1 MKRPAGLLHLV
12 WISLA
17 LMLAGLVAGA
27 ALLPI
32 DQVVRA
38 PGVVLATELASPQWA
53 PLAGR
58 IAQVHVK
65 DGDRVRRG
73 ERLVTIAPEP
83 SLPALDEARLRW
95 VRAAALHR
103 AYAGAAARQM
113 GAAPQEAAEPDDE
126 AIALAVSRSVEA
138 ERAQRHAQ
146 RLAQERDVAEA
157 QAALAV
163 EEAGRRRALALLP
176 LAREKVVRHEK
187 LALEGFLSETT
198 LLTLRHEMVESQ
210 EQAALAEAR
219 VLRAAEDLARRRAT
233 QALLLAD
240 QRRTWAERSEEAQQ
254 SYLLARREWL
264 RLRQLHAGG
273 AVEAP
278 IDGVIEQMSPQLA
291 GNLLRMGDRLMAI
304 APDAARYEI
313 QLRVR
318 NEDFP
323 FVQVGQAVEVKF
335 DAFPYTVHGTWPAQ
349 VLRLIRE
356 PLPSPE
362 GIADYTVVAAFSE
375 AADPTGLA
383 AGLPPLRTG
392 MKVQADVVVGRRLPL
407 EIWLDPFIRLGR
419 EALREH
425 R

>member
-1 MKRPAGLLHLV
+1 MKRPGGLLHGV

-17 LMLAGLVAGA
+17 LMLVGLVAGA

-38 PGVVLATELASPQWA
+38 PGMVLATELASPQWA

-65 DGDRVRRG
+65 EGDRVRRG

-95 VRAAALHR
+95 VRASALHR
-103 AYAGAAARQM
+103 AYAGPAALPSD
-113 GAAPQEAAEPDDE
+113 AATPEAPEPDDE
-126 AIALAVSRSVEA
+126 AIALAVARSVEA
-138 ERAQRHAQ
+138 ERAQRLAQ
-146 RLAQERDVAEA
+146 RLAQERDVSEAE
-157 QAALAV
+157 AALAV
-163 EEAGRRRALALLP
+163 EEAGRRRAWALLP
-176 LAREKVVRHEK
+176 LAQEKLARHAK
-187 LALEGFLSETT
+187 LALEGFFSETA
-198 LLTLRHEMVESQ
+198 LLALRQELVESQ

-219 VLRAAEDLARRRAT
+219 VLRASEDLARRRAT
-233 QALLLAD
+233 QALLLAE
-240 QRRTWAERSEEAQQ
+240 QHRTWAERSEEAQQ
-254 SYLLARREWL
+254 SHLLARRELL

-278 IDGVIEQMSPQLA
+278 IDGVIEQVSPQLA
-291 GNLLRMGDRLMAI
+291 GNILRAGDRLMAI

-356 PLPSPE
+356 PLASPE
-362 GIADYTVVAAFSE
+362 GISDYTVVAGFAG
-375 AADPTGLA
+375 PVGPKGLA

-392 MKVQADVVVGRRLPL
+392 MKVQADIVVGSRLPL

>member
-1 MKRPAGLLHLV
+1 MKRPSGLLHLV

-65 DGDRVRRG
+65 EGDRVRRG

-103 AYAGAAARQM
+103 AYAASATRQSGAQV
-113 GAAPQEAAEPDDE
+113 QEAAEPDDE
-126 AIALAVSRSVEA
+126 AIARAVARSVDA
-138 ERAQRHAQ
+138 ERAQRLAQ
-146 RLAQERDVAEA
+146 RLAQERDVAQA

-176 LAREKVVRHEK
+176 LALEKLARHEK
-187 LALEGFLSETT
+187 LALEGFFSDTA
-198 LLTLRHEMVESQ
+198 LLALRQELVDAQ
-210 EQAALAEAR
+210 EQAALAEAQ
-219 VLRAAEDLARRRAT
+219 VLRATEDLARRRAV
-233 QALLLAD
+233 QDLLLAD
-240 QRRTWAERSEEAQQ
+240 QRRTWAERVEETQQ
-254 SYLLARREWL
+254 AHLLARREML

-273 AVEAP
+273 VVEAP
-278 IDGVIEQMSPQLA
+278 IDGVIEQVSPQLA
-291 GNLLRMGDRLMAI
+291 GNLLRAGDRLMAI

-356 PLPSPE
+356 PLSSPE
-362 GIADYTVVAAFSE
+362 GIADYTVVAAFVGPVG
-375 AADPTGLA
+375 PTGLA

-392 MKVQADVVVGRRLPL
+392 MKVQADIVVGRRLPL

>member
-1 MKRPAGLLHLV
+1 MKRPGGLLHLV

-17 LMLAGLVAGA
+17 LMLVGLVAGA

-38 PGVVLATELASPQWA
+38 PGLVLATELASPQWA

-65 DGDRVRRG
+65 EGDRVRRG

-95 VRAAALHR
+95 VRASALHR
-103 AYAGAAARQM
+103 AYAGSATRQSDAAT
-113 GAAPQEAAEPDDE
+113 QEVPEPDDE
-126 AIALAVSRSVEA
+126 AIALAVARSLEA
-138 ERAQRHAQ
+138 ERAQRQAQ
-146 RLAQERDVAEA
+146 RLAQDRDVSEAE
-157 QAALAV
+157 AALAV

-176 LAREKVVRHEK
+176 LAQEKLARHAK
-187 LALEGFLSETT
+187 LALEGFFSETA
-198 LLTLRHEMVESQ
+198 LLALRQELVESQ

-219 VLRAAEDLARRRAT
+219 VLRASEDLARRRAT
-233 QALLLAD
+233 QALLLAE
-240 QRRTWAERSEEAQQ
+240 QHRTWAERSEEAQQ
-254 SYLLARREWL
+254 SHLLARRELL

-278 IDGVIEQMSPQLA
+278 IDGVIEQVSPQLA
-291 GNLLRMGDRLMAI
+291 GNILRAGDRLMAI

-356 PLPSPE
+356 PLASPE
-362 GIADYTVVAAFSE
+362 GIADYTVVAGFAGPVGPKE
-375 AADPTGLA
+375 LA

-392 MKVQADVVVGRRLPL
+392 MKVQADIVVGSRLPL